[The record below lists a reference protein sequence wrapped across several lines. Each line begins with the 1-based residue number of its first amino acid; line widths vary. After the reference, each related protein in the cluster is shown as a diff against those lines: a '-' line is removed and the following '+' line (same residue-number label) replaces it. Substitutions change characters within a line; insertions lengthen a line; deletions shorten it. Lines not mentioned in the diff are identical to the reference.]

1 MVRRNSYQKGCLF
14 KRGRN
19 WVARWREKVIEPN
32 GSLGVRQVSVVL
44 GRRTELSKSEARN
57 LLTAKLQP
65 LNQGRQRPQTTL
77 TLDQF
82 VQDYWQPAVK
92 PFIRQTTLAVYQ
104 MHLRT
109 HILPRFAKATL
120 SDISRAELQR
130 FLANK
135 LNAGFSSNYVHTIKA
150 TLGKV
155 FTTAVQLEFLDRNPV
170 REVRLG
176 PRENVTERVV
186 FTKAQSDLLLAGLPE
201 PCRTYVRFAL
211 LTWLRPG
218 EQFALR
224 WKNADLNKGVIRVRE
239 TYIRKYKTFNPP
251 KTKPS
256 VRDVPMSEAVADL
269 LRLQRQRFGSDDGES
284 LVFSNSVSAPVD
296 WRKLNSQVLRPVCKQ
311 LGLPVITW
319 HGLRHTGATLAA
331 DAGVPHRTIQAVLG
345 HGSSATTDVYV
356 HSVLE
361 SERQAM
367 DKIGEMFP
375 TVPRLFETETVRR
388 VN

>member
-1 MVRRNSYQKGCLF
+1 M
-14 KRGRN
+14 
-19 WVARWREKVIEPN
+19 
-32 GSLGVRQVSVVL
+32 
-44 GRRTELSKSEARN
+44 
-57 LLTAKLQP
+57 
-65 LNQGRQRPQTTL
+65 L
-77 TLDQF
+77 TLEQF
-82 VQDYWQPAVK
+82 VQDYWEPAVR

-109 HILPRFAKATL
+109 CILPRFAKATL

-239 TYIRKYKTFNPP
+239 TYVRKYKKFNPP

-269 LRLQRQRFGSDDGES
+269 LRLQPRRAGPDDGES
-284 LVFSNSVSAPVD
+284 LVFYNSVGAPVH
-296 WRKLNSQVLRPVCKQ
+296 WGKLNCQVLRPVCER

-331 DAGVPHRTIQAVLG
+331 DAGVPHRTIQALLG
-345 HGSSATTDVYV
+345 HGSSKTTDLYV
-356 HSVLE
+356 HSVAE
-361 SERQAM
+361 SEQAGM
-367 DKIGEMFP
+367 NKIGRMFP
-375 TVPRLFETETVRR
+375 SVPTLLETETGKT

>member
-1 MVRRNSYQKGCLF
+1 MARRRYQAGCLRTRSKSRVLRF
-14 KRGRN
+14 REDVILPDGTRKRVHRS
-19 WVARWREKVIEPN
+19 I
-32 GSLGVRQVSVVL
+32 VL
-44 GRRTELSKSEARN
+44 GRIKELSTREARN
-57 LLTAKLQP
+57 LAEIRLRP
-65 LNQGRQRPQTTL
+65 LNQGQHRPQTTL
-77 TLDQF
+77 TLEQF
-82 VQDYWQPAVK
+82 VQDYWEPAVR

-109 HILPRFAKATL
+109 CILPRFAKASL

-186 FTKAQSDLLLAGLPE
+186 FTKVQSDLLLAGLPE

-239 TYIRKYKTFNPP
+239 TYVRKYKTFNPP

-269 LRLQRQRFGSDDGES
+269 LRLQPRRAGPDDGES
-284 LVFSNSVSAPVD
+284 FVFYNSVGAPVH
-296 WRKLNSQVLRPVCKQ
+296 WGKLNYQVLRPVCER

-331 DAGVPHRTIQAVLG
+331 DAGVPHRTIQALLG
-345 HGSSATTDVYV
+345 HGSSKTTDLYV
-356 HSVLE
+356 HSVPE
-361 SERQAM
+361 SEQAGM
-367 DKIGEMFP
+367 NKIGRMFP
-375 TVPRLFETETVRR
+375 SVPTLLETETGKT

>member
-1 MVRRNSYQKGCLF
+1 MVRRSSYQKGCLF

-19 WVARWREKVIEPN
+19 WVARWREKVIEPD
-32 GSLGVRQVSVVL
+32 GSLGTRQLSVVL
-44 GRRTELSKSEARN
+44 GRIAELSKSQAQN

-109 HILPRFAKATL
+109 CILPRFAKATL

-186 FTKAQSDLLLAGLPE
+186 FTKAQSDLPLAGLPE

-284 LVFSNSVSAPVD
+284 LVFSNSVSAPVH
-296 WRKLNSQVLRPVCKQ
+296 WRELNSQVLRPVCKQ

-367 DKIGEMFP
+367 DKIGQLFP
-375 TVPRLFETETVRR
+375 TVPKLLGTETARR